1 MTGLEVAVRCIHLA
15 SVLLLV
21 GTFSFELLVSRPVF
35 KTAGAQMSLHFLSFY
50 KAQFRIAYLSLLL
63 AIGTAVLGLFIKIA
77 SATGLSLSESF
88 DLGAI
93 MNILTGTRF
102 GIVWLV
108 RMVLCC
114 LLAAMMSAEFFGWF
128 KSDSVWLR
136 VAGFVLS
143 ATLLMA
149 MAAAGHASAAEGVTL
164 FIQLAMDGLHL
175 LAAGVWLGGLIPL
188 VMLLSWAKS
197 TREPSTL
204 LIAQQA
210 TARFSRVG
218 FVSVATLLV
227 TGLFNAWY
235 LVGGIP
241 PLLGTDYGYLLLAKL
256 GILIPLMGLAAR
268 NRWRLKPRL
277 SDLANHNDLGK
288 IPELLAQLQRGVI
301 AEVSLGAAILL
312 IVAMM
317 GITPPARHVQP
328 DWPFSFRLDWS
339 NLALSPDARFSLNT
353 GGVLAIVGTVLLVFA
368 VAVRRYRRWI
378 VGAGAI
384 ILVVGGLISG
394 NAISIDAYPTTYM
407 RPSVAYNAISVANG
421 MLLYGESCAVCH
433 GVAGYGDGPAAAD
446 LKPKPADLTAR
457 HAATHTAG
465 DLYWWLSHGIKET
478 AMPGFKES
486 FNEDERW
493 DLINFLRALSN
504 AERARSLAPVSD
516 TDVWLVAPDF
526 AYGTSRGETRAL
538 KDHRGD
544 KIVLL
549 VLVSLPESRDRL
561 EQLEKMA
568 ARLTSAGV
576 EIILVPK
583 DAERYR
589 GMVDSKPSQ
598 LPFVTE
604 GNDEIFKTYSLF
616 SQSFEAD
623 GNSPEAR
630 LPKHTEFLIDKRGYI
645 RARWIAR
652 EGGGWLNIENL
663 LQEIAT
669 LQNEKSQAP
678 APDDHVH

>member
-1 MTGLEVAVRCIHLA
+1 MTGLEVSLRFVHLA

-21 GTFSFELLVSRPVF
+21 GSFSFELLVSRPVF
-35 KTAGAQMSLHFLSFY
+35 KNEGMQTSLDFPSFY
-50 KAQFRIAYLSLLL
+50 KALFSIARLSLLL
-63 AIGTAVLGLFIKIA
+63 AIGTAILGLFIKIA
-77 SATGLSLSESF
+77 DATGLPLSESI
-88 DLGAI
+88 DLGI
-93 MNILTGTRF
+93 IINVLTGTRF

-108 RMVLCC
+108 RMALFC
-114 LLAAMMSAEFFGWF
+114 LLALVTSAQFFGWF

-136 VAGFVLS
+136 VAEFVLG
-143 ATLLMA
+143 ATLLIA

-164 FIQLAMDGLHL
+164 FIQLTTDGLHL

-188 VMLLSWAKS
+188 AILFSWAKAA
-197 TREPSTL
+197 REPSILT
-204 LIAQQA
+204 IAQEA
-210 TARFSRVG
+210 TARFSRIG
-218 FVSVATLLV
+218 FASVTVLLV
-227 TGLFNAWY
+227 TGLLNAWY

-256 GILIPLMGLAAR
+256 GILIPLMGLASR
-268 NRWRLKPRL
+268 NRWHLK
-277 SDLANHNDLGK
+277 SQLANLTAHNEFEK
-288 IPELLAQLQRGVI
+288 IPALLAQLQHGVI
-301 AEVSLGAAILL
+301 AEVSLGAVILL
-312 IVAMM
+312 IVGMM
-317 GITPPARHVQP
+317 SITPPARHVQP

-339 NLALSPDARFSLNT
+339 NLAASADVRFLTNMGGALSIVGIVLLASAVLIRRHRLWIVTAGGIIFVI
-353 GGVLAIVGTVLLVFA
+353 GVL
-368 VAVRRYRRWI
+368 VA
-378 VGAGAI
+378 A
-384 ILVVGGLISG
+384 
-394 NAISIDAYPTTYM
+394 NALSIDAYPTTYV

-433 GVAGYGDGPAAAD
+433 GIAGYGDGPAAGD

-457 HAATHTAG
+457 HAASHTVG

-486 FNEDERW
+486 FSEDERW

-504 AERARSLAPVSD
+504 AERARTLAPVSD
-516 TDVWLVAPDF
+516 TEVWLVAPDF
-526 AYGTSRGETRAL
+526 AYGTSRGETKAL

-549 VLVSLPESRDRL
+549 VLVSFPESRDRM
-561 EQLEKMA
+561 EQLEKTA

-576 EIILVPK
+576 EIILVAN

-589 GMVDSKPSQ
+589 SMVDKPSQ

-623 GNSPEAR
+623 GNSTEAL

-652 EGGGWLNIENL
+652 EGGGWLDIENL
-663 LQEIAT
+663 LQEIEM
-669 LQNEKSQAP
+669 LQKEKSQAP
-678 APDDHVH
+678 APDEHVH

>member
-1 MTGLEVAVRCIHLA
+1 MTGLEVAVRFVHLA

-21 GTFSFELLVSRPVF
+21 GSFSFELLVSRPVF
-35 KTAGAQMSLHFLSFY
+35 KNVGTQTSLDFPSFY
-50 KAQFRIAYLSLLL
+50 GALFSIARLSLLL
-63 AIGTAVLGLFIKIA
+63 AIGSAILGLFIKIA
-77 SATGLSLSESF
+77 DATGLPLSESI
-88 DLGAI
+88 DLGI
-93 MNILTGTRF
+93 IINVLTETRF

-108 RMVLCC
+108 RMALFC
-114 LLAAMMSAEFFGWF
+114 LLALVMSAEFFGWF

-136 VAGFVLS
+136 VAEFVLS

-149 MAAAGHASAAEGVTL
+149 MTAAGHASAAEGMTL

-188 VMLLSWAKS
+188 AMLLSWAKS

-204 LIAQQA
+204 IIAQEV
-210 TARFSRVG
+210 TARFSRLG
-218 FVSVATLLV
+218 FTSVALLLV

-256 GILIPLMGLAAR
+256 GILIPLLGLASR
-268 NRWRLKPRL
+268 NRWHLKPRL
-277 SDLANHNDLGK
+277 ANLAAHNEFEK
-288 IPELLAQLQRGVI
+288 IPALLAQLQRGVI

-312 IVAMM
+312 IVGMM

-328 DWPFSFRLDWS
+328 DWPFSFRLDWN

-353 GGVLAIVGTVLLVFA
+353 GGVLAIVGIVLLVFA
-368 VAVRRYRRWI
+368 VAVRRYRRGI

-394 NAISIDAYPTTYM
+394 NAISIDAYPTTYV
-407 RPSVAYNAISVANG
+407 RPSVAYHAISVANG

-433 GVAGYGDGPAAAD
+433 GVAGYGDGLAAAD

-457 HAATHTAG
+457 HAASHTVG

-486 FNEDERW
+486 FSEDERW

-504 AERARSLAPVSD
+504 AERARALAPVSD

-526 AYGTSRGETRAL
+526 AYGTSRGETKAL
-538 KDHRGD
+538 KDHRSD

-549 VLVSLPESRDRL
+549 VLVSFPESRDRL
-561 EQLEKMA
+561 EQLEKKA
-568 ARLTSAGV
+568 ARLASAGV
-576 EIILVPK
+576 EIILVAN

-589 GMVDSKPSQ
+589 SMVDSKPSQ

-616 SQSFEAD
+616 SQSFEAE
-623 GNSPEAR
+623 GNSPEAL

-645 RARWIAR
+645 RARWIAK
-652 EGGGWLNIENL
+652 EGGGWLDIENL
-663 LQEIAT
+663 LQEIET

>member
-1 MTGLEVAVRCIHLA
+1 MTGLEVAVRFVHLA

-21 GTFSFELLVSRPVF
+21 GSFSFELLISRPAF
-35 KTAGAQMSLHFLSFY
+35 KNAGTQTSLDFPSFH
-50 KAQFRIAYLSLLL
+50 KALFSIARLSLLL
-63 AIGTAVLGLFIKIA
+63 AIGTAILGLFIKITD
-77 SATGLSLSESF
+77 ATGLPLSESI
-88 DLGAI
+88 DLGTI
-93 MNILTGTRF
+93 INVLTGTRF

-108 RMVLCC
+108 RMALLS
-114 LLAAMMSAEFFGWF
+114 LLAVVMSADFRRRF
-128 KSDSVWLR
+128 KNNL
-136 VAGFVLS
+136 AGLLITELFLS
-143 ATLLMA
+143 ITLLTM
-149 MAAAGHASAAEGVTL
+149 MAAAGHASAAEGVIL

-188 VMLLSWAKS
+188 AMFFSWAKAS
-197 TREPSTL
+197 REPSTL
-204 LIAQQA
+204 IIAQET
-210 TARFSRVG
+210 TASFSRLG
-218 FVSVATLLV
+218 FVSVTVLLV

-235 LVGGIP
+235 LVGGVP
-241 PLLGTDYGYLLLAKL
+241 ALLGTDYGHLLLAKL
-256 GILIPLMGLAAR
+256 GILIPLIGLASR

-277 SDLANHNDLGK
+277 GDLANHNDLEK
-288 IPELLAQLQRGVI
+288 IPEPLAQLQRGVI
-301 AEVSLGAAILL
+301 TEASLGAAILL
-312 IVAMM
+312 IVGMM

-328 DWPFSFRLDWS
+328 GWPFSFRLDWS
-339 NLALSPDARFSLNT
+339 NLAASADVRFLTNT
-353 GGVLAIVGTVLLVFA
+353 GGVLSIVGIVLLACA
-368 VAVRRYRRWI
+368 VLTRRHRRWI
-378 VGAGAI
+378 VAAGGI
-384 ILVVGGLISG
+384 IFVIGVLIAA
-394 NAISIDAYPTTYM
+394 NALSIDAYPTTYV

-457 HAATHTAG
+457 HAASHTVG
-465 DLYWWLSHGIKET
+465 ELYWWLSHGIKET

-486 FNEDERW
+486 FSEDERW

-504 AERARSLAPVSD
+504 AERARTLAPVSD

-526 AYGTSRGETRAL
+526 AYGTSRGETKAL

-549 VLVSLPESRDRL
+549 VLVSFPESKDRL
-561 EQLEKMA
+561 EQLERMA
-568 ARLTSAGV
+568 SRLTSAGV
-576 EIILVPK
+576 EIILVPN

-589 GMVDSKPSQ
+589 RTVDSKPSQ
-598 LPFVTE
+598 LPVVTE

-616 SQSFEAD
+616 SQSFEAE
-623 GNSPEAR
+623 GNSPAAL

-645 RARWIAR
+645 RARWIGK
-652 EGGGWLNIENL
+652 ESGGWLDIENL
-663 LQEIAT
+663 LQEIEI

>member
-1 MTGLEVAVRCIHLA
+1 MTSLEVAVRFVHLA

-21 GTFSFELLVSRPVF
+21 GSFSFELLVSRPVF
-35 KTAGAQMSLHFLSFY
+35 KNVGMQTPLDFPSFY
-50 KAQFRIAYLSLLL
+50 KALFSIARLSLLL
-63 AIGTAVLGLFIKIA
+63 AMGTAVLGLFIKVA
-77 SATGLSLSESF
+77 DATGLLLSESL
-88 DLGAI
+88 DLGTI
-93 MNILTGTRF
+93 INVLTGTRF

-108 RMVLCC
+108 RMSFFC
-114 LLAAMMSAEFFGWF
+114 LLAVVMSAHFRRRFENN
-128 KSDSVWLR
+128 S
-136 VAGFVLS
+136 AGLS
-143 ATLLMA
+143 ITELLLSITLLTM

-188 VMLLSWAKS
+188 ALFFSWAKPA
-197 TREPSTL
+197 REPSIL
-204 LIAQQA
+204 SIAQDA
-210 TARFSRVG
+210 TARFSRLG
-218 FVSVATLLV
+218 FASVALLLV

-241 PLLGTDYGYLLLAKL
+241 PLLGTTYGYLLLAKL
-256 GILIPLMGLAAR
+256 GILIPLMGLASR
-268 NRWRLKPRL
+268 NRWHLKPRL
-277 SDLANHNDLGK
+277 ANLAAQNEFEK
-288 IPELLAQLQRGVI
+288 IPGLLAQLQHGVI
-301 AEVSLGAAILL
+301 AEVSFGAVILL
-312 IVAMM
+312 IVGMM
-317 GITPPARHVQP
+317 SITPPARHVQP

-339 NLALSPDARFSLNT
+339 NLAASADVRFLTKTGAALSIVGIVLLASAVLIRRRRQWIVT
-353 GGVLAIVGTVLLVFA
+353 GGGISFVIGVL
-368 VAVRRYRRWI
+368 VAT
-378 VGAGAI
+378 
-384 ILVVGGLISG
+384 
-394 NAISIDAYPTTYM
+394 NALSIDAYPTTYV

-433 GVAGYGDGPAAAD
+433 GIAGYGDGPAAAD

-457 HAATHTAG
+457 HAASHTVG

-504 AERARSLAPVSD
+504 AERARTLAPVSD
-516 TDVWLVAPDF
+516 TEVWLVAPDF
-526 AYGTSRGETRAL
+526 AYGTSRGETKTL

-549 VLVSLPESRDRL
+549 ILVSFPESRERL

-568 ARLTSAGV
+568 ARLTSSGV
-576 EIILVPK
+576 EIILVAN

-589 GMVDSKPSQ
+589 SMVDSKPSQ

-623 GNSPEAR
+623 GNSPGAL

-645 RARWIAR
+645 RARWIAS
-652 EGGGWLNIENL
+652 EGSGWLDMENL
-663 LQEIAT
+663 LQEIEM
-669 LQNEKSQAP
+669 LQKEKSQAQ

>member
-1 MTGLEVAVRCIHLA
+1 MTGLEVSVRFLHLA

-21 GTFSFELLVSRPVF
+21 GSFSFELLVSRPAF
-35 KTAGAQMSLHFLSFY
+35 KTARAQTSLHCRSFY
-50 KAQFRIAYLSLLL
+50 KAQFQITRLSLLL
-63 AIGTAVLGLFIKIA
+63 AIGTAILGLFIKIA

-93 MNILTGTRF
+93 MNVLMGTRF
-102 GIVWLV
+102 GIVWLF
-108 RMVLCC
+108 RMALFF
-114 LLAAMMSAEFFGWF
+114 LLAVAMSAAFCDWL
-128 KSDSVWLR
+128 KSDSAWLWI
-136 VAGFVLS
+136 AELVLS
-143 ATLLMA
+143 AALLMT

-164 FIQLAMDGLHL
+164 FIQLAMDGIHL
-175 LAAGVWLGGLIPL
+175 LAAGMWLGGLIPL
-188 VMLLSWAKS
+188 AMLLGWAKS
-197 TREPSTL
+197 TRESSTL
-204 LIAQQA
+204 LIAQEA
-210 TARFSRVG
+210 TARFSRLG
-218 FVSVATLLV
+218 FVSVVVLLA

-241 PLLGTDYGYLLLAKL
+241 PLLGTDYGYLLIAKL
-256 GILIPLMGLAAR
+256 GILIPLMGLASR

-277 SDLANHNDLGK
+277 SDLANHNDLGN
-288 IPELLAQLQRGVI
+288 IPILLAQLRRSVI

-312 IVAMM
+312 IVGMM
-317 GITPPARHVQP
+317 SITPPARHVQP

-353 GGVLAIVGTVLLVFA
+353 GGVLSIVGTVLLAFA

-378 VGAGAI
+378 FGAGAI
-384 ILVVGGLISG
+384 ILVVGGLIAG

-407 RPSVAYNAISVANG
+407 RPAVAYNAISVANG

-433 GVAGYGDGPAAAD
+433 GVAGYGDGPAAVD

-478 AMPGFKES
+478 AMPAFEQS

-504 AERARSLAPVSD
+504 AERARSLAPVSE
-516 TDVWLVAPDF
+516 TNVWLVAPDF
-526 AYGTSRGETRAL
+526 AYETNRGETKTL

-549 VLVSLPESRDRL
+549 VLASLPESRDRL
-561 EQLEKMA
+561 EQLEKIA

-583 DAERYR
+583 DAERYKTA
-589 GMVDSKPSQ
+589 DSAVSK
-598 LPFVTE
+598 LPVVIE

-616 SQSFEAD
+616 SHSFETD
-623 GNSPEAR
+623 RSSPEAL

-645 RARWIAR
+645 RARWIAN
-652 EGGGWLNIENL
+652 EGRGWLNIENL
-663 LQEIAT
+663 LREIEL

-678 APDDHVH
+678 APADHVH

>member
-1 MTGLEVAVRCIHLA
+1 MTGLEVAVRFVHLA

-21 GTFSFELLVSRPVF
+21 GSFSFELLVSRPVF
-35 KTAGAQMSLHFLSFY
+35 KNVGMQTSLDFPSFY
-50 KAQFRIAYLSLLL
+50 KTLFSIARLSLLL
-63 AIGTAVLGLFIKIA
+63 AIGTAILGLFIKIA
-77 SATGLSLSESF
+77 DATGLPLSESI
-88 DLGAI
+88 DLGTI
-93 MNILTGTRF
+93 INVLTGTRF

-108 RMVLCC
+108 RMALFC
-114 LLAAMMSAEFFGWF
+114 LLALVMSAEFFGWF
-128 KSDSVWLR
+128 KSDSVWLP
-136 VAGFVLS
+136 VAEFVPS

-164 FIQLAMDGLHL
+164 FIQLTTDGLHL

-188 VMLLSWAKS
+188 AIFFSWAKAA
-197 TREPSTL
+197 REPSTL
-204 LIAQQA
+204 IIAQEA
-210 TARFSRVG
+210 TARFSRLG
-218 FVSVATLLV
+218 FVSVTVLLV

-256 GILIPLMGLAAR
+256 GILIPLMGLASR
-268 NRWRLKPRL
+268 NRWQLKPQ
-277 SDLANHNDLGK
+277 LANLAAHNEFEK
-288 IPELLAQLQRGVI
+288 IPALLAQLQHGVI
-301 AEVSLGAAILL
+301 AEVSLGAVILL
-312 IVAMM
+312 IVGMM
-317 GITPPARHVQP
+317 SITPPARHVQP

-339 NLALSPDARFSLNT
+339 NLAASADVRFLTNT
-353 GGVLAIVGTVLLVFA
+353 GAALSIVGIVLLASAVLIRRHRQWIVTAGGIIFVIGVL
-368 VAVRRYRRWI
+368 VA
-378 VGAGAI
+378 A
-384 ILVVGGLISG
+384 
-394 NAISIDAYPTTYM
+394 NALSIDAYPTTYV

-433 GVAGYGDGPAAAD
+433 GIAGYGDGPAAAD

-457 HAATHTAG
+457 HAASHTVG

-486 FNEDERW
+486 FSEDERW

-504 AERARSLAPVSD
+504 AERARALAPVSD
-516 TDVWLVAPDF
+516 TEAWLVAPDF
-526 AYGTSRGETRAL
+526 AYGTSRGETKAL

-549 VLVSLPESRDRL
+549 VLVSLPESRERL

-568 ARLTSAGV
+568 ARLTSTGV
-576 EIILVPK
+576 EIILVAN

-589 GMVDSKPSQ
+589 SMVDSEPFQ

-604 GNDEIFKTYSLF
+604 GNDEIFKTYLLF
-616 SQSFEAD
+616 SHSFEAD
-623 GNSPEAR
+623 GNSPEAL

-645 RARWIAR
+645 RARWIAK
-652 EGGGWLNIENL
+652 EGGGWLDIENL
-663 LQEIAT
+663 LQEIEI
-669 LQNEKSQAP
+669 LQKEKSQAP